1 LQNIK
6 TELENKNMDWVTLF
20 GTTPLRL
27 GLILFF
33 LAPLVIWVIVFLIA
47 GIKNNYKFKFFG
59 LIVGNDNRLSLSK
72 LQALAW
78 TLVIFGSYFAA
89 MAVHKPIN
97 PNVQLEADS
106 AKNQAEIAVNKVKSL
121 ATDLELAKTNLAT
134 ATQEKTVADKAY
146 TEAKDKSNKLEADA
160 TATSEA
166 KESAK
171 TEAAKKAEE
180 LSKKTTNHN
189 NASKNLEEV
198 QKSISD
204 AEKSAQTAK
213 EYAETTAKQAFSE
226 SWIDI
231 PLVLLALAGIAIG
244 SGVFSS
250 LISAVNGEKQTAEI
264 TSIKEI
270 SAADFNNRTNSIVS
284 NSNNLLK
291 LVGNNFGTK
300 KGSVRFGQNYRLSQS
315 VPILDW
321 NSNGNEIIVDVTS
334 DVRNIL
340 IIDTTNGK
348 LTYQLKNSFIVDS
361 NEEKKLLDELK
372 VAEQKVK
379 QLETTKAV
387 QEKALSEAEAKLK
400 EIPDDAANQTAK
412 EEAQQAVNTWK
423 QVLEPYIK
431 ADKDVENL
439 KMELRKFDK
448 NDVLNLRLDEETSS
462 YEFADLFRDDKNPI
476 NLDLMKF
483 QMFGWNLIAIFI
495 YSWLFLQHLTDSI
508 ISLPLVPDTIAILTG
523 VSQTGYLASK
533 GVSGIKPNNS

>member
-1 LQNIK
+1 
-6 TELENKNMDWVTLF
+6 MDWVTLF

-33 LAPLVIWVIVFLIA
+33 LIPLAIWVIVFLIA
-47 GIKNNYKFKFFG
+47 GVKNNYKFKFFG
-59 LIVGNDNRLSLSK
+59 LIVGSDNRLSLSK

-106 AKNQAEIAVNKVKSL
+106 AKKQADLAVNKVKSL

-146 TEAKDKSNKLEADA
+146 TEAKDKSNKLETDA

-171 TEAAKKAEE
+171 TDAAKKAEE
-180 LSKKTTNHN
+180 LSKKTTNHTT
-189 NASKNLEEV
+189 ASKNLEEV

-226 SWIDI
+226 SWVDI

-244 SGVFSS
+244 TGVFSS

-264 TSIKEI
+264 TGIKAI
-270 SAADFNNRTNSIVS
+270 SSTDFNNRTNSIVS
-284 NSNNLLK
+284 NSNNLLR

-321 NSNGNEIIVDVTS
+321 NSNGSEIIVDVTS
-334 DVRNIL
+334 DVRNVL

-361 NEEKKLLDELK
+361 DEEKKLLNELK

-379 QLETTKAV
+379 QLEQTKAV
-387 QEKALSEAEAKLK
+387 QEEAFFNAEAKLSDAEAKLK
-400 EIPDDAANQTAK
+400 ESPDDAANQTAK

-423 QVLEPYIK
+423 EVLKPYIE

-439 KMELRKFDK
+439 KMELRKFNK

-533 GVSGIKPNNS
+533 GVSGIKPNNN